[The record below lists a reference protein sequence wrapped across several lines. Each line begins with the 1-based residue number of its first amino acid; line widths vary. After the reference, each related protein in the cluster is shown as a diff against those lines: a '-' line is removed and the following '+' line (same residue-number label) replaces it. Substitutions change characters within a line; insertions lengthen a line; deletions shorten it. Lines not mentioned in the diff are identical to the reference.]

1 MNRFL
6 TKLVGGVPA
15 RRATKG
21 APRQHRRASPS
32 RLRIEALDDRCVPAV
47 FTVTNTGD
55 NSGVN
60 PAAGAGTGTFRQA
73 LVDAMRPKGSCLQL
87 LCCATPAIARGCR
100 ACMSNER
107 TPASM
112 KLRSR

>member
-1 MNRFL
+1 MSRFL

-21 APRQHRRASPS
+21 APRQHRRTPAP
-32 RLRIEALDDRCVPAV
+32 RLRIEALDERCGPAA

-73 LVDAMRPKGSCLQL
+73 LVDAIA
-87 LCCATPAIARGCR
+87 ATTADQIVFDTAGVL
-100 ACMSNER
+100 
-107 TPASM
+107 ASPQTIN
-112 KLRSR
+112 LEAVLPTITTAGGAL